1 MGVHDGLLSFR
12 IARRSSFSD
21 GTAPPAVC
29 TADASVVMCPLLE
42 LQVRLRC
49 FELYGPRLAPNGTYF
64 ITPPSLWEG
73 REESS
78 GEGQSD
84 RNSVSG
90 LNNEVRP
97 PRPLPR
103 PTLPQADFVA
113 FGLRLFRICHL
124 SLWERSSLSEGEG
137 VRDGERSSMFSLLP
151 TALSRG

>member
-1 MGVHDGLLSFR
+1 
-12 IARRSSFSD
+12 
-21 GTAPPAVC
+21 
-29 TADASVVMCPLLE
+29 MCPLLE

-103 PTLPQADFVA
+103 PTLPEEGLLLKVSTIGLAPSDHGRLMQAERAIRA
-113 FGLRLFRICHL
+113 FALGGL
-124 SLWERSSLSEGEG
+124 ER
-137 VRDGERSSMFSLLP
+137 M
-151 TALSRG
+151 ARG